1 MVCAL
6 RSSGSDWP
14 GGHIQ
19 VVGSFSVP
27 SRPPSQKSQLEKVT
41 AYTQVSLVVTAPPTA
56 MDGSSMPQAT
66 TPDGHSH
73 PSQPYD
79 PNVGSAGTSGVP
91 HQVSPD
97 PDHSMDWQDVSFAST
112 EADEIIPEDEDEA
125 AYKRRKA
132 RERQRR
138 KRMRDRAAGI
148 GRNGQPAAP
157 RRYPGTDVTHFDGS
171 NPFSDPP
178 PDPAALAAMSPE
190 EIRKEKTR
198 RAARER
204 QRKHR
209 AVVRARR
216 AEEETGTEPQ
226 SSASGGASGG
236 APGSA
241 PTVPEST
248 LPVNPPEPTAE
259 PHIEQDVNS
268 SESHPVPYEQPPAFY
283 YPPPAIWSS
292 NPFPHGQF
300 FHTHAH
306 HPGPFVQ
313 NGQMMPPHMIPM
325 LAPQQQPPQTMNPM
339 QMQVSPAP
347 PSPRPT
353 GTPAPAPTPS
363 PAPAPPPEPSPT
375 SASAPQPSGGPPPVG
390 NVVPGFPPPTSA
402 PAPAPATTL
411 TPIPPAT
418 PVALPAAPT
427 PTAQT
432 TAVPPA
438 PSLGLPMSAMMPM
451 GGPTLTQP
459 PPSHTSGQAFAM
471 IVSLALNTN
480 EAQLLRAHI
489 MHQLRLTVMDMT
501 ELEGVIARAFDAW
514 DRERG
519 GDSSNSQLQQA
530 MQIPGSLP
538 SMFRHMPPAQPQQAV
553 AQSAPAPS
561 QTLVSQPQAPAQ
573 PPTQPPAQ
581 SAPQPQQP
589 PEPTMSQQS
598 PTQARV
604 HPPPTTPQ
612 NQPRAPRT
620 STVTSRRTL
629 GVGQPQMQTAAHTQS
644 QPAGTLNVP
653 RPIAGRSVSVSGP
666 SARSIGLNSAQA
678 IVAASNEQ
686 AQRTVSQPQRHP
698 HIPPPAHGMRAASSS
713 VTMTI
718 AGQKR
723 PAPNQA
729 GSSQTRPAPAH
740 PIHSAPAPPGQTRS
754 TTQPSPQIQTRP
766 QPQQQQHSRPGSQPQ
781 TPILGPSTGGSA
793 SKSGSG
799 NGGNLTMPV
808 LGHGPSTL
816 A

>member
-157 RRYPGTDVTHFDGS
+157 RRS
-171 NPFSDPP
+171 P

-268 SESHPVPYEQPPAFY
+268 SESHPVPYEQPQPFTIHRQQYGQATRSLTD
-283 YPPPAIWSS
+283 SS
-292 NPFPHGQF
+292 FIR
-300 FHTHAH
+300 TLTI
-306 HPGPFVQ
+306 PGPSSK
-313 NGQMMPPHMIPM
+313 M
-325 LAPQQQPPQTMNPM
+325 QPPQTMNPM

-402 PAPAPATTL
+402 PAPAPATTP

-418 PVALPAAPT
+418 PVALPASPT

-471 IVSLALNTN
+471 IVSLALNTS

-538 SMFRHMPPAQPQQAV
+538 SMFRHMPPTQPQQAV

-561 QTLVSQPQAPAQ
+561 QTLVSQPQAPA
-573 PPTQPPAQ
+573 QPPAQ

-629 GVGQPQMQTAAHTQS
+629 GVGQPQMQTATHTQS

-686 AQRTVSQPQRHP
+686 AQRTVSQPQRHS

-723 PAPNQA
+723 PAPNQP

-799 NGGNLTMPV
+799 RWQSYYAGARPWPFYFGLTINTDAFSSFRLLMGGDALI
-808 LGHGPSTL
+808 
-816 A
+816 